1 LIPESLICLDQS
13 FGLEG
18 DSLGLVDGELEG
30 FDDGDKVGVLD
41 GE

>member
-30 FDDGDKVGVLD
+30 FDGDKVGVLD